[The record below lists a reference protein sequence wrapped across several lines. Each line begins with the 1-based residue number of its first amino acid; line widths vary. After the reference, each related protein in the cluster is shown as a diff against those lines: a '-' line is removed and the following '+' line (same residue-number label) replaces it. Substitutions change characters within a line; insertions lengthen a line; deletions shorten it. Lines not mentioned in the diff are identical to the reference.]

1 VDGGHSMKYYIANI
15 VDCLGE
21 REFSMGILTTSDD
34 DHIEDKINDIAKN
47 WYGDDSLESEEG
59 VFQNGDI
66 ITYCSD
72 YKEITE
78 ATFKELKYFIGE
90 L

>member
-1 VDGGHSMKYYIANI
+1 MKYYIANI

-21 REFSMGILTTSDD
+21 REFSMGIITISDD
-34 DHIEDKINDIAKN
+34 DHIQEKINDIAKN

-59 VFQNGDI
+59 IFENGDI
-66 ITYCSD
+66 TTYCSD

-78 ATFKELKYFIGE
+78 ATFNELKQFLGAM
-90 L
+90 